1 MSESRNV
8 YQRIN
13 AVKRGLRT
21 TSLKKTGV
29 NTFSKYNY
37 MNLTDFEDT
46 LEDLCDKEG
55 INTLFQWYPE
65 KVILKITNVDNPSE
79 FIEVCSPTAAC
90 GIKGATEV
98 QNLGGMQ
105 TYLRR
110 YLFTSTFGIAEH
122 DALEEQAPEDKNI
135 KKYKPEPPKAPQK
148 PTPAKAPEP
157 PKEKDWKETLQESNN
172 IEPLID
178 SPRSKEA
185 YVALIGHFGYHKDD
199 RDSEQNKKALA
210 DTKAWMME
218 TFGEIVQPMHFSE
231 EQVEIALNF
240 LSKQGP
246 ESFVDDNIA

>member
-1 MSESRNV
+1 MSERNV

-122 DALEEQAPEDKNI
+122 DALEEQAPEDKNV
-135 KKYKPEPPKAPQK
+135 KKYKPEPPKAPQT
-148 PTPAKAPEP
+148 PAPAKAPEP
-157 PKEKDWKETLQESNN
+157 PKEKDWKETLQQTQTQA
-172 IEPLID
+172 PVQD
-178 SPRSKEA
+178 SPRSKDA
-185 YVALIGHFGYHKDD
+185 YVRLIGHFGYSKEY
-199 RDSEQNKKALA
+199 RDGPQNRQALDA
-210 DTKAWMME
+210 TKAWMTA
-218 TFGEIVQPMHFSE
+218 TFGKVIEPLHFTE
-231 EQVEIALNF
+231 EQVDKTYEF
-240 LSKQGP
+240 LKSQGP